1 MIILKTFY
9 IKSCGIYK
17 KTNRN
22 KLFILILIIFSSI
35 GECTERNRKSIERDL
50 PGQALDFLHQ
60 NGKKFLTFTSLDTNN
75 LDTIKTM
82 NSLYRESKLRPHMRS
97 RKIEINV
104 IKSLHNFEQ
113 DTLVIVTSSKAPNWK
128 QYLSIIA
135 KTKILSSIVVCI
147 GDITEKKMGEIKSF
161 IRALSENMSFYW
173 IKIGSD
179 SSHIQELN
187 QIFSM
192 KGSNQINMKPVKFD
206 QLGYAMVE
214 QDLGGLHINCS
225 TLDWY
230 PYFKLKDCRGS
241 NHTNCSGEGYM
252 ADIMNIMAKRL
263 NFSWSCDKEPYENWG
278 HLSSISGPKNA
289 SGVWGGVQ
297 GLVRN
302 GTYPLSVSTWRNLDH
317 RIGIFDF
324 VNAGTGYKEII
335 AYNPRAPTFDP
346 KLFLRPFSSNVWT
359 TIGFT
364 YLSAVSIYSISGRF
378 TKNNFNPNQSTFSAS
393 KLIFFVAW
401 INHFLIVAWYDGA
414 LTMFFADE
422 APTLFTSK
430 MDMMKAY
437 PDWKLNVKH
446 DDQLEFH
453 VHADE
458 GDETYQLYL
467 QIMKDL
473 PKELICEDFD
483 ECIQRMMNGQN
494 GMYGSENG
502 FRLYFKENPS
512 EIRPTTIPFQEMFHE
527 NLVLTHNSPLYPY
540 LSEVALE
547 MHEKGI
553 FNILE
558 RRWYGKRLKQESV
571 TSLHT
576 VVLGIGQMILIYLM
590 LGIAIVVSILVMAI
604 EILFNRI
611 ISGKIKEVLV
621 APCWDKTDLEESIQN
636 TTENDVK
643 SKEDTRLEGRSAL
656 ITVDKSSKKIFLHER
671 DYSPLPQVN

>member
-1 MIILKTFY
+1 MKKYY
-9 IKSCGIYK
+9 IKSCEIYK
-17 KTNRN
+17 RANRN
-22 KLFILILIIFSSI
+22 MLFFLILISFSSI
-35 GECTERNRKSIERDL
+35 GECIERNKESTERDFSGEI
-50 PGQALDFLHQ
+50 LDFLRQ
-60 NGKKFLTFTSLDTNN
+60 NGKKYLTFTSLDTNE
-75 LDTIKTM
+75 LDTVKTM
-82 NSLYRESKLRPHMRS
+82 NNLYRESKLRLHMRS
-97 RKIEINV
+97 RKIEINI
-104 IKSLHNFEQ
+104 IKSMHNFEQ
-113 DTLVIVTSSKAPNWK
+113 DTLVIVTSSKSPNWK
-128 QYLSIIA
+128 QYLLIIA

-147 GDITEKKMGEIKSF
+147 GDSTKKKMDEMKSF

-173 IKIGSD
+173 IKI
-179 SSHIQELN
+179 SSNSTYIQQLH

-192 KGSNQINMKPVKFD
+192 KDSNQIRSKPVKFD
-206 QLGYAMVE
+206 QLAYAMTD

-230 PYFKLKDCRGS
+230 PYFKIKDCRGN

-252 ADIMNIMAKRL
+252 ADIMNVMAKRL

-278 HLSSISGPKNA
+278 HLASISGPKNA

-302 GTYPLSVSTWRNLDH
+302 GTYPLSVSMWKHLDH

-364 YLSAVSIYSISGRF
+364 YLSAVLIYSISSRF
-378 TKNNFNPNQSTFSAS
+378 SKKNFNVNQSSFFAT
-393 KLIFFVAW
+393 KLIVFVAW

-414 LTMFFADE
+414 LTSFFADE
-422 APTLFTSK
+422 VPTLFASK

-437 PDWKLNVKH
+437 PDWKVNVKH
-446 DDQLEFH
+446 DDQILFH
-453 VHADE
+453 IYADE
-458 GDETYQLYL
+458 GDETYQMYL
-467 QIMKDL
+467 QIMKDS

-483 ECIQRMMNGQN
+483 EGIQRMMNGQI
-494 GMYGSENG
+494 GMYGSEKG
-502 FRLYFKENPS
+502 FRLYFKANPS

-540 LSEVALE
+540 LSQIALE

-558 RRWYGKRLKQESV
+558 RRWYGKKMKQESV

-576 VVLGIGQMILIYLM
+576 VVLGIGQMILIYMM
-590 LGIAIVVSILVMAI
+590 LGIAIIVSILVMGI
-604 EILFNRI
+604 EILMNKMF
-611 ISGKIKEVLV
+611 SGKIKEVFVSPTLHKK
-621 APCWDKTDLEESIQN
+621 DRKESERKTTGNYIKSTKNRRMEGCLALN
-636 TTENDVK
+636 T
-643 SKEDTRLEGRSAL
+643 
-656 ITVDKSSKKIFLHER
+656 IDKSNRPMLLHR
-671 DYSPLPQVN
+671 KDSSTMPQVN